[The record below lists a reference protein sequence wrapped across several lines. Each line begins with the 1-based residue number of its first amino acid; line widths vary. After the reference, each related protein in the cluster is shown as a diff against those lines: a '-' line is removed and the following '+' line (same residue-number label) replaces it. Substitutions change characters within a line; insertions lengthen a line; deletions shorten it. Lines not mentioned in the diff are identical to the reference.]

1 MKSEVKKCEE
11 CYKTLKIRFIVLS
24 LLKILYQLFMPLYS
38 LRSKRFCTV

>member
-24 LLKILYQLFMPLYS
+24 LLKIYIIPIVHALI
-38 LRSKRFCTV
+38 